1 MEAKKAF
8 SEFIVSVME
17 LECSPSASPKV
28 SRMPDE
34 VISEK
39 ENPFDRRQMDSLFS
53 LAATS
58 FSVVMSDL
66 QEYIILMIIQSYHR

>member
-1 MEAKKAF
+1 MLASLMTTNCMEAYPRGRIEMEAKKAF

-39 ENPFDRRQMDSLFS
+39 ENPFEFKRNKKENKGI
-53 LAATS
+53 
-58 FSVVMSDL
+58 V
-66 QEYIILMIIQSYHR
+66 